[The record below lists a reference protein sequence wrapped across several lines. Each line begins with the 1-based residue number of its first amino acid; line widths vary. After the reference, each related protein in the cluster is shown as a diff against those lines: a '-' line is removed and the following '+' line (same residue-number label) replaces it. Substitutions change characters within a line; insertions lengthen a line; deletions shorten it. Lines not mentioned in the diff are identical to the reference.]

1 VYTEGL
7 LLLVGRVRPGR
18 RASLYSTG
26 RLVYRREV
34 VCMSTG
40 SSVASELSVERV
52 NELIR
57 LFGENQKREMRAE
70 KRETMRSVLFDLP
83 RRSSLGWQCLH
94 DNQGPFL
101 RELAAHTAP
110 EELGRRMRVPGSRPY
125 ALQPFILV
133 CTHLGH
139 RQQRML
145 DLGLR
150 PGDPFPEERPEE
162 LAFLMDFWARLQGAY
177 RSDDEL
183 LPGEAGGALP
193 ILDDEQVRD
202 LEQRCRPVDEDRY
215 VAIRRMAATLEL
227 FGFMLHGEQRD
238 GIFGHGPYELDGG
251 RVLWLREF
259 NDLRNDYLPWADT
272 RVRNALDN
280 VIVAY
285 VGRDV
290 AVTCDMFGSSRVE
303 PHDPTDRLEGVA
315 VLTNEG
321 GTLRDL
327 SDDEIEAMQHS
338 AADGQEELFMKAVEW
353 DDAYKI
359 SYGGPLFA
367 NHLKPFFDL
376 ARMPGADDAARRLMA
391 ACDATAQRH
400 VDELLGADVPSFW
413 RHVGTTEDDL
423 YWPMVA

>member
-1 VYTEGL
+1 
-7 LLLVGRVRPGR
+7 
-18 RASLYSTG
+18 
-26 RLVYRREV
+26 
-34 VCMSTG
+34 MSTRP
-40 SSVASELSVERV
+40 SVAPDLSVERT
-52 NELIR
+52 NELIK

-70 KRETMRSVLFDLP
+70 KRESMRSVLFDLP

-94 DNQGPFL
+94 DNQYAFL
-101 RELAAHTAP
+101 QELCGHTTP

-133 CTHLGH
+133 CSHLGH

-162 LAFLMDFWARLQGAY
+162 LMFLMDFWARLQSAY

-183 LPGEAGGALP
+183 LPGEAGGTLP
-193 ILDDEQVRD
+193 ILDDDRVGELVGRA
-202 LEQRCRPVDEDRY
+202 RAVDEKRY
-215 VAIRRMAATLEL
+215 TAIRRTAATLEL
-227 FGFMLHGEQRD
+227 YGFMLHGEQRD
-238 GIFGHGPYELDGG
+238 GIFGHGPYELEDG
-251 RVLWLREF
+251 RVLWCREF
-259 NDLRNDYLPWADT
+259 NDLRNDYLPWAAT
-272 RVRNALDN
+272 KVRNEIDN
-280 VIVAY
+280 VVVAY

-290 AVTCDMFGSSRVE
+290 EVSCDMFGSSRVE
-303 PHDPTDRLEGVA
+303 PHDPTDRIEGVA
-315 VLTNEG
+315 VLTNER
-321 GTLRDL
+321 GTLREL
-327 SDDEIEAMQHS
+327 TDDEIEQAQHT

-359 SYGGPLFA
+359 AYGGPLFA

-376 ARMPGADDAARRLMA
+376 AEMPGADDAARRLME
-391 ACDATAQRH
+391 ACEATAERH